1 MKKSIKLGFASL
13 VLFLGLGLSSC
24 ANEQSA
30 QESDTVQTVTNETSQ
45 PTGMS
50 SAAST
55 MSTDAAA
62 PVDGPT
68 TTIAFDNPVYDFGT
82 RKTGEM
88 VDYVYTFT
96 NTGSEPLVISNAKGS
111 CGCTVPEWP
120 KEPIPAGG
128 KGEIKVRF
136 DGKGKTGSQSKN
148 VTITANTNPPTTILT
163 IKGNLEG
170 TPEGAQ

>member
-13 VLFLGLGLSSC
+13 VVFLGLGLTSC
-24 ANEQSA
+24 ANEQST
-30 QESDTVQTVTNETSQ
+30 QETDTVETVATETAPAAGVS
-45 PTGMS
+45 TAS
-50 SAAST
+50 SMA
-55 MSTDAAA
+55 TDASA
-62 PVDGPT
+62 PVDGPS
-68 TTIAFDNPVYDFGT
+68 TTITFDTPVYDFGT

-88 VDYVYTFT
+88 VEYVYTFT

-120 KEPIPAGG
+120 KEPIPAGAN
-128 KGEIKVRF
+128 GEIKVRF